1 MRETKQQRNARMLN
15 HLSGHYVSGQVVWNM
30 ARELKADQIYI
41 EAGAFSIRPQ
51 RQDFMN
57 QLTWGDAEDSVWF
70 VVYSGGDMHL
80 IAGQL
85 GDEVEEGFH
94 RWHQCVKA
102 AKPVKVQ
109 TKTVESV
116 NEMAEEMLDDMVF
129 DDMVAWAEMRNI
141 DFDVDGDRGTIT
153 DQVIANVGPAGWA
166 EHFGVVLA

>member
-1 MRETKQQRNARMLN
+1 MQ
-15 HLSGHYVSGQVVWNM
+15 
-30 ARELKADQIYI
+30 
-41 EAGAFSIRPQ
+41 
-51 RQDFMN
+51 
-57 QLTWGDAEDSVWF
+57 QLTWGDAPDSVWY
-70 VVYSGGDMHL
+70 VLHAESDNTMML
-80 IAGQL
+80 IAGHMDDQIE
-85 GDEVEEGFH
+85 DGFH
-94 RWHQCVKA
+94 RWNQCVKA

-109 TKTVESV
+109 TKTVDTV